1 LQSRVSGER
10 KTAESS
16 TPAVIFKKTL
26 EELRKRFHSRCIFN
40 GNTIA
45 RGLNLVF
52 ADDGSLNAV
61 FICGEQHQGYDAK
74 VHGGVI
80 AAIIDASMA
89 QCLMGHGMVGYTTDL
104 SIRYWKPLA
113 VGKRARLKTVITKT
127 EAKGLLVS
135 LKTGIEQNRF
145 TAIRATGRFFIS
157 DAITP

>member
-1 LQSRVSGER
+1 M
-10 KTAESS
+10 AESGPTS
-16 TPAVIFKKTL
+16 VFFKRTR
-26 EELRKRFHSRCIFN
+26 EELRRCFHSRCIFN
-40 GNTIA
+40 GNPIA

-61 FICGEQHQGYDAK
+61 FICGKQHQGYDGK

-104 SIRYWKPLA
+104 AIRYRKPLA

-135 LKTGIEQNRF
+135 LKTDIEQNRLN
-145 TAIRATGRFFIS
+145 AIRATGRFYIS
-157 DAITP
+157 DVITP